1 MPGFS
6 WWGFGPRKLGRE
18 DQGLDRE
25 ARPEPEGRETE
36 KEFLERL
43 SSKDEEIARLR
54 GQAEKLRE
62 HLVAKNGQI
71 EKTNQRLHKL
81 REHVEKKDARIERQQ
96 RDLQQ
101 ADRRAASAEERAAGL
116 CLALSRARGD
126 GLSPALSES
135 GTPVFF
141 MVGRGRSG
149 TTWLQNTLNAH
160 PEILCKGEGRFFDR
174 EFRRDD
180 YKDVEVRNAPVASL
194 YNAIRES
201 EYLRLWV
208 ERRPVWSRG
217 REVEEHLDNLARLAI
232 DYFLAEQLS
241 RSGKR
246 IVGDKTPF
254 AWEDIM
260 TDPDDLPGDDSP
272 SRSAEVL
279 EEIGRLYPEAKVI
292 HVIRDGR
299 DVAVSTMHFMW
310 NLARSEGG
318 LYPLRPEE
326 LDRRDRYR
334 EDPSLFAESL
344 FADGR
349 LASLARGW
357 SIEVGRA
364 VERGPAL
371 LGDRYAEVRYEDLL
385 LQPESE
391 LGRLLGF
398 LGADAGGAGGQGVHR
413 GHRLRAA
420 LQQEVGSGG
429 LLFQAPQKRRDRRL
443 EECLYRR
450 RRAYLQGASRR
461 PARRARLRR
470 GRRLVTRTVAR
481 SLRGGPRVLVQS
493 GWPGLLRCL
502 PTVV

>member
-1 MPGFS
+1 MIAEVRISAMNTPEDRSCGGMPEKELR
-6 WWGFGPRKLGRE
+6 RKLG
-18 DQGLDRE
+18 E
-25 ARPEPEGRETE
+25 A
-36 KEFLERL
+36 
-43 SSKDEEIARLR
+43 
-54 GQAEKLRE
+54 
-62 HLVAKNGQI
+62 
-71 EKTNQRLHKL
+71 NQRLREV
-81 REHVEKKDARIERQQ
+81 REHVAKKNARIERQK

-101 ADRRAASAEERAAGL
+101 AGQRAASAEDQAAGL
-116 CLALSRARGD
+116 RLAQARGD
-126 GLSPALSES
+126 SLSSALSES

-217 REVEEHLDNLARLAI
+217 REVEEHLDNLTRMAI

-254 AWEDIM
+254 AWEDVM
-260 TDPDDLPGDDSP
+260 RDPEDDSL
-272 SRSAEVL
+272 SHGVDVL
-279 EEIGRLYPEAKVI
+279 EEIGRIYPEAKVI
-292 HVIRDGR
+292 HVVRDGR

-318 LYPLRPEE
+318 LYPLAPEE
-326 LDRRDRYR
+326 LDKRDRYR
-334 EDPSLFAESL
+334 EAPSAFTGSLFAG
-344 FADGR
+344 GR

-357 SIEVGRA
+357 SVEVGRS
-364 VERGPAL
+364 VGSGPAV

-385 LQPESE
+385 SRPESE
-391 LGRLLGF
+391 MGRLLEF
-398 LGADAGGAGGQGVHR
+398 LGADAGE
-413 GHRLRAA
+413 RA
-420 LQQEVGSGG
+420 VG
-429 LLFQAPQKRRDRRL
+429 
-443 EECLYRR
+443 ECLDATSFER
-450 RRAYLQGASRR
+450 LSSRGKGEEDSSSR
-461 PARRARLRR
+461 HHRK
-470 GRRLVTRTVAR
+470 GVA
-481 SLRGGPRVLVQS
+481 GDWKNVFTEEDKQVF
-493 GWPGLLRCL
+493 
-502 PTVV
+502 